1 MITSSFYET
10 LYIGRYIEMVKLSES
25 APIAY
30 EMERRRM
37 HDHICYNF
45 ELEKEETRDI
55 TDNLDKYDYDPHKVY
70 RELLQR
76 MCIKRG
82 KRK

>member
-1 MITSSFYET
+1 
-10 LYIGRYIEMVKLSES
+10 MVKLSES
-25 APIAY
+25 DPIAY
-30 EMERRRM
+30 EMERTRM
-37 HDHICYNF
+37 HDRLCEDF
-45 ELEKEETRDI
+45 ELEKGETKDI

-82 KRK
+82 KR

>member
-1 MITSSFYET
+1 MIISSFTET
-10 LYIGRYIEMVKLSES
+10 LYIRRYIEMIKLSES
-25 APIAY
+25 DPIAY
-30 EMERRRM
+30 EMERARM
-37 HDHICYNF
+37 HDRICYDF

-82 KRK
+82 KRA